1 MLKALYSS
9 ARISVD
15 INDSS
20 INVNRGVLQGSILS
34 PFLFNLYINDL
45 IEKIK
50 EVAYEVLAYAD
61 DIAILCSCEKEINLE
76 IDVVDG
82 QKKTNLF

>member
-1 MLKALYSS
+1 MSIRPRLRRVLKALYSS

-15 INDSS
+15 INSR

-45 IEKIK
+45 I
-50 EVAYEVLAYAD
+50 
-61 DIAILCSCEKEINLE
+61 KEI
-76 IDVVDG
+76 
-82 QKKTNLF
+82 K

>member
-1 MLKALYSS
+1 M
-9 ARISVD
+9 
-15 INDSS
+15 
-20 INVNRGVLQGSILS
+20 
-34 PFLFNLYINDL
+34 
-45 IEKIK
+45 
-50 EVAYEVLAYAD
+50 VAYEVLAYAD